1 MIFRIREFP
10 FFFRSAIM
18 IYYNN
23 NFREILEFANL
34 SSSRNSQKLKSREY
48 YLIYSIYTRLDN
60 LHLSEAVVAYL
71 QFLA

>member
-1 MIFRIREFP
+1 
-10 FFFRSAIM
+10 M
-18 IYYNN
+18 IYYNT

-34 SSSRNSQKLKSREY
+34 SSSRNSRKLKSREY

-71 QFLA
+71 QFLAWNEWK